1 MILRSRHLYV
11 LNITH
16 INQNQSKYLRKHIL
30 WYFALLP
37 HIVFGSKYF
46 YVLLVN
52 RIYFL
57 RPVKCLIY
65 LFSLSVELFHL
76 MEKLLSHKHISF
88 KRCLSFLSQNFVSQR
103 TNAKMN
109 QLSKIFL
116 HVYSRCYNIV
126 HWLSDWLLQI
136 FVLYIQFI
144 IILYVIWNTLVDRYS
159 ICYGIHT

>member
-1 MILRSRHLYV
+1 MCSKY
-11 LNITH
+11 NAY
-16 INQNQSKYLRKHIL
+16 QSKPIKIFKKTHFMM
-30 WYFALLP
+30 FALLP

-57 RPVKCLIY
+57 RQVKCLIY

-116 HVYSRCYNIV
+116 HVYSRCYGIV
-126 HWLSDWLLQI
+126 H
-136 FVLYIQFI
+136 
-144 IILYVIWNTLVDRYS
+144 
-159 ICYGIHT
+159 